1 MQIREFI
8 RQAIAEDTIDP
19 SGRIP
24 VGDHSAH
31 SCLDPHEQKHARL
44 IIKDEGILAG
54 LEIAQIIFNEVDPTL
69 AVNILLEDGTKVKHG
84 DIGLTVYGSA
94 TSILLAERL
103 VLNTMQRMS
112 GIATKT
118 RQFVDLIAH
127 TSCRILDTR
136 KTTPN
141 FRYFEKE
148 AVRIGGGVNHRFGL
162 YDMIMLKDN
171 HIDYCGGLTA
181 AVTKAQEY
189 IRELGVNLPIEVETR
204 SLADVK
210 EALTVGGITRIML
223 DNFEPDRCREAV
235 QFVRGRIPLE
245 ASGGI
250 NLDTIVAY
258 AETGVDYASVGSLT
272 YSYRSLD
279 ISLKAYTP

>member
-1 MQIREFI
+1 MKLEEFI
-8 RQAIAEDTIDP
+8 RQALLEDTEDP

-24 VGDHSAH
+24 RGDHSAM
-31 SCLDPHEQKHARL
+31 SCLDADERKRAKL

-54 LEIAQIIFNEVDPTL
+54 LDIALKIFHIVDSDL
-69 AVNILLEDGTKVKHG
+69 SVNILLKDGDQVKFG
-84 DIGLTVYGSA
+84 DIGLEVEGRA

-118 RQFVDLIAH
+118 REYVDRIAH
-127 TSCRILDTR
+127 TDCKVLDTR

-171 HIDYCGGLTA
+171 HVDYCGGVIPA
-181 AVTKAQEY
+181 IQRAKEY
-189 IRELGVNLPIEVETR
+189 ITKIGVELPIEVETR
-204 SLADVK
+204 NLEEVK
-210 EALTVGGITRIML
+210 QVIDAGGVYRIML
-223 DNFEPDRCREAV
+223 DNFTPERCLEAV
-235 QFVRGRIPLE
+235 KWVDRRIPLE

-250 NLDTIVAY
+250 NLETIQSY
-258 AETGVDYASVGSLT
+258 AETGIDYVSVGSLT
-272 YSYRSLD
+272 YSYKSID
-279 ISLKAYTP
+279 ISLKAF